1 MSKTSTIPSNAA
13 QAVHRANAVTGECAF
28 WDAPSG
34 FVWWIDI
41 QGQRVL
47 GYAPANGEERIF
59 NMPSMPGMLAGR
71 RKGGMLVGLEDGIHE
86 FDPTTGLGAHL
97 VAVEAD
103 NPLTRVNDGKPD
115 SAGRLWFGT
124 MDKSGRAQPFGALY
138 RLDTD
143 LRLTRV
149 RENVAVPNGIAFSPD
164 CRRMYFAD
172 SVTHTIEAI
181 DYDPATGA
189 LGASHVFVRYPGEW
203 IPDGTCVDTDG
214 ALWVAVVEGG
224 RIERRL
230 PDGTLD
236 RVVEVPVSRPTM
248 PEIGGPDGETLFV
261 TSQRRVLSRDKLI
274 SETLAGDLLAVRIG
288 QRAPAPHRVAF

>member
-1 MSKTSTIPSNAA
+1 MTNISTIPSTAA

-47 GYAPANGEERIF
+47 GYAPASGEERVF

-86 FDPTTGLGAHL
+86 FDPATGLGAHL

-124 MDKSGRAQPFGALY
+124 MDKSGRPQPFGALY
-138 RLDTD
+138 RLDPD
-143 LRLTRV
+143 MRLTRV

-189 LGASHVFVRYPGEW
+189 LGASRVFVKYPDGL

-236 RVVEVPVSRPTM
+236 RIVEVPVSRPTM
-248 PEIGGPDGETLFV
+248 PDIGGPDGETLFV

-274 SETLAGDLLAVRIG
+274 SETLAGDLLAVHIG
-288 QRAPAPHRVAF
+288 QRAPAPHLVAF